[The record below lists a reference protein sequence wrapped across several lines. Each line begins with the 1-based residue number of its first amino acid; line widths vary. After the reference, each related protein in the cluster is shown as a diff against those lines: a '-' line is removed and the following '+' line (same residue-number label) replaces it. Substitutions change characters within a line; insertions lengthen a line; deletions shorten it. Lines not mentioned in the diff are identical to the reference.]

1 MTPAQSKALTEL
13 CHSDGFVRNRE
24 GWKTPAGRFV
34 PLVVM
39 ARLRQA
45 KLAKLAPNKQKITA
59 TEAGRAIGEAK
70 Q

>member
-1 MTPAQSKALTEL
+1 MTPAQQKALAEL
-13 CHSDGFVRNRE
+13 CQCDGFMRNRE

-45 KLAKLAPNKQKITA
+45 KLAKLDPVNHRITA
-59 TEAGRAIGEAK
+59 TDAGRMAVLS
-70 Q
+70 

>member
-1 MTPAQSKALTEL
+1 MTPAQQKALAEL
-13 CHSDGFVRNRE
+13 CQCDGFVRNSH

-45 KLAKLAPNKQKITA
+45 KLAKLDPVTHRITA
-59 TEAGRAIGEAK
+59 TDAGRAVASS
-70 Q
+70 